1 MYQAQHYALAR
12 AVIAQRVRP
21 KPVQGVRRG
30 ARLIS
35 LEIRRSR
42 QAEHLR

>member
-1 MYQAQHYALAR
+1 MSMMLSQELVREHVESRLR
-12 AVIAQRVRP
+12 ASQRS
-21 KPVQGVRRG
+21 GVRRS

-42 QAEHLR
+42 HALRR

>member
-1 MYQAQHYALAR
+1 MSVLLSQELLREHVERRLR
-12 AVIAQRVRP
+12 EPQRS
-21 KPVQGVRRG
+21 GVRRA

-42 QAEHLR
+42 QAHLR

>member
-1 MYQAQHYALAR
+1 MSVLLSQELLREHVERRLQEP
-12 AVIAQRVRP
+12 QRS
-21 KPVQGVRRG
+21 GVRRA

-42 QAEHLR
+42 QPHLR